1 MIFVTLGSQKFQFDR
16 LLKKIDELIEIGTIT
31 DEVFAQIGASDY
43 IPKNYGYTRF
53 LDREEFAMYIENAS
67 LVVTHGGTG
76 VIIGAVKKGK
86 KVIAIPRLSKYGEHV
101 DDHQLQLLHQFD
113 DLGIICS
120 CYDVERLDEC
130 FREVADKEYKPYV
143 SNTKAIIDSI
153 EEFLELIE
161 KKRK

>member
-1 MIFVTLGSQKFQFDR
+1 MKFLLRLAQAIIFPKIMDTLGFW
-16 LLKKIDELIEIGTIT
+16 
-31 DEVFAQIGASDY
+31 
-43 IPKNYGYTRF
+43 
-53 LDREEFAMYIENAS
+53 
-67 LVVTHGGTG
+67 
-76 VIIGAVKKGK
+76 IIGAVKKGK